1 MERQQLP
8 TPDALTISEEIAV
21 EYADI
26 LERIVSLNKRLIGE
40 LAQYRRMDEEEKEVA
55 ALLAKLG
62 GGKHVGNR

>member
-1 MERQQLP
+1 MEDKLK
-8 TPDALTISEEIAV
+8 TGEEIAA

-26 LERIVSLNKRLIGE
+26 LDRIVSLNKRLISE

-62 GGKHVGNR
+62 GDKRVGDS